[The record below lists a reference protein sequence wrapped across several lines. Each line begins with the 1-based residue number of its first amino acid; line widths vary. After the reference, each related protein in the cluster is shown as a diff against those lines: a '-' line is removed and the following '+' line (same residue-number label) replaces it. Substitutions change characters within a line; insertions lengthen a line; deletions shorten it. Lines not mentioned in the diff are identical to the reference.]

1 MRAWGAGGRRRC
13 TAPDHR
19 GRRTRGALS
28 GHHFYRDWEKTADDI
43 VAILHAEAGR
53 NPYDRGLTDL
63 VGELSTRSEEFRSR
77 WAAHNVRFHRTGA
90 KRLHHPLLGDLDLT
104 YEAMELT
111 ADAGQTLLV
120 YTAEPATPTADALQP
135 SQLDR
140 PTKASATT
148 TASDEATST

>member
-1 MRAWGAGGRRRC
+1 M
-13 TAPDHR
+13 
-19 GRRTRGALS
+19 
-28 GHHFYRDWEKTADDI
+28 
-43 VAILHAEAGR
+43 AILHAEAGR

>member
-1 MRAWGAGGRRRC
+1 MFDSPAQPPNTARFAFLDPR
-13 TAPDHR
+13 APD
-19 GRRTRGALS
+19 
-28 GHHFYRDWEKTADDI
+28 FYRDWEKTADDI

-111 ADAGQTLLV
+111 ADAGHTDRRR
-120 YTAEPATPTADALQP
+120 PAAQP
-135 SQLDR
+135 AGPPHQGQRHHHGFRRGHIHLAPRLSGTR
-140 PTKASATT
+140 RAR
-148 TASDEATST
+148 